1 MRIVTKRDEDQP
13 PPTMA
18 SLNLYVR
25 DQATLEKAKALCAR
39 RGLRSVSELF
49 ERLVA
54 AEDERKR
61 GVGRAVRKK
70 AEVAS

>member
-1 MRIVTKRDEDQP
+1 
-13 PPTMA
+13 MA
-18 SLNLYVR
+18 SLNLYLR
-25 DQATLEKAKALCAR
+25 NETTLEKAKALCAR

-49 ERLVA
+49 ERLIA

-61 GVGRAVRKK
+61 GVGRAARKK